1 MPQTNKK
8 IWNCDLDPECK
19 ARKYGMEALTDAELL
34 ALLIRCGTKEKNAL
48 EVAKEILGDQEG
60 FYGLM
65 ESNRSSLTAI
75 DGIGQAKASLLL
87 AVRTIV
93 IRASQQKRGPRLVMN
108 NAHRVAEFFMEQLRY
123 LKKEQVILCLLDNK
137 CRYMGQVVLAEGTC
151 NSATISPREV
161 YIEALMHRACGII
174 LLHNHPSGDP
184 TPSSEDRTVT
194 TMCALAGENL
204 GIPLMD
210 HIVIGD
216 LTYFSFKEQG
226 LI

>member
-1 MPQTNKK
+1 M
-8 IWNCDLDPECK
+8 DPETK

-34 ALLIRCGTKEKNAL
+34 ALVIRCGTKEKNAL
-48 EVAKEILGDQEG
+48 DLAREILGQEAG

-65 ESNRSSLTAI
+65 ESSLASLMAI
-75 DGIGQAKASLLL
+75 DGIGRAKACLLL
-87 AVRTIV
+87 AVRSIV
-93 IRASQQKRGPRLVMN
+93 IRASQQKKGPRLEMK
-108 NAHRVAEFFMEQLRY
+108 NAYCVADFFMEQLRY
-123 LKKEQVILCLLDNK
+123 LQKEQVILCLLDNK
-137 CRYMGQVVLAEGTC
+137 CRYMGQVLLAEGTC
-151 NSATISPREV
+151 NTAVISPREV
-161 YIEALMHRACGII
+161 YIEALMHRACGVI

-184 TPSSEDRTVT
+184 TPSKEDRAVT

>member
-1 MPQTNKK
+1 MPQTKK
-8 IWNCDLDPECK
+8 KVWNQEMDPETK
-19 ARKYGMEALTDAELL
+19 ARQYGMDALTDAELV
-34 ALLIRCGTKEKNAL
+34 ALVIRCGTKEKNAL
-48 EVAKEILGDQEG
+48 ELAREILGDEVG

-65 ESNRSSLTAI
+65 ESDLQTLTSI
-75 DGIGQAKASLLL
+75 RGIGWAKACLLL
-87 AVRTIV
+87 AVRSIV
-93 IRASQQKRGPRLVMN
+93 IRASQQRREVKPVMN
-108 NAHRVAEFFMEQLRY
+108 SASCVADFFMEQLRY

-137 CRYMGQVVLAEGTC
+137 CRYMGQVLLAEGTC
-151 NSATISPREV
+151 NTAVISPREV
-161 YIEALMHRACGII
+161 YIEALMHRACAVI

-184 TPSSEDRTVT
+184 TPSKEDRAVT